1 LFSISHYFFQ
11 SLGTYSPSKGRQVP
25 KTVDHVNKSS
35 EQNNAQMMEEAF
47 NNLSLTDKMAL
58 SIADSRSVPNDQKA
72 TLENAMKLMPPREV
86 EKVNIEVKKIQSN
99 FRAWLERKN
108 YQNLKEAV
116 VTLQS
121 KWREKRS
128 RSGLA
133 GNIGN
138 GGGVGGSGGGS
149 NDSSDNT
156 NSNNS
161 NNNSINNSNRRP
173 SGGNNKISS
182 PSIGHI
188 DPDDV
193 NLLLSLSTPNSTA
206 SDYPP
211 TQPHAKKGG
220 GVGKHST
227 SSGSGRGGVP
237 AGAKLA
243 SRSSTDSHSSI
254 SSSGGGGGGTLR
266 GHGLIRFKSVDSRKI
281 GAALMEQD
289 DEEEKEE
296 RELNNMDEDNYEDV
310 LPRGMSFGETFRQN
324 SLTLDSEGKRKS
336 NSIDRKN
343 SGDENNKRN
352 VVQHENDDDDH
363 EGEDEEEGGSTSF
376 LEDMKRQMRAALVIQ
391 RRYRTS
397 SNRNIAGGGSNSP
410 IPMNHHNSNHRSNNN
425 NSHSATN
432 NNNSAHPANM
442 NNHRKT
448 SYPSQYHPAQGGMM
462 PPPPSQQ
469 QQQQQQFYSHHQQ
482 QHPQFPSTLMSMDS
496 TISMDSHIDSNL
508 INARMDSD
516 TINAVFDFPLDHN
529 K

>member
-1 LFSISHYFFQ
+1 VQ
-11 SLGTYSPSKGRQVP
+11 

-128 RSGLA
+128 RSGLT

-138 GGGVGGSGGGS
+138 GGGVGGNGGGS

-161 NNNSINNSNRRP
+161 NNNSMNNSNRRP

-211 TQPHAKKGG
+211 TQPHGKKG

-227 SSGSGRGGVP
+227 SSGSGGGVP
-237 AGAKLA
+237 MGAKLT
-243 SRSSTDSHSSI
+243 SRSSTDSHSST
-254 SSSGGGGGGTLR
+254 STGGGGTLR

-310 LPRGMSFGETFRQN
+310 LPRGMSFGDTFRQN
-324 SLTLDSEGKRKS
+324 SLTLDNEGKRKS
-336 NSIDRKN
+336 NSVADNHRKN

-352 VVQHENDDDDH
+352 VVQNDDDDQ
-363 EGEDEEEGGSTSF
+363 EGEEDEGGSTSF

-410 IPMNHHNSNHRSNNN
+410 IPMNHHRNNNNNN
-425 NSHSATN
+425 NSQTN

-448 SYPSQYHPAQGGMM
+448 SYPSQYHPTQGGMM

-469 QQQQQQFYSHHQQ
+469 QQQQQQQFYSHHQQ
-482 QHPQFPSTLMSMDS
+482 QQHPQFPQTLMSMDS

-516 TINAVFDFPLDHN
+516 TINAVFDFPLDH
-529 K
+529 KK